1 MIRKTS
7 FLIIL
12 FLFAGQFL
20 PAQPES
26 MREGRITDAEMDMQF
41 YPADSSAAAVV
52 LFDDGRSE
60 IEYNE
65 SKGSFEVRYTR
76 HIRIKILTREGL
88 DWADFSIPV
97 YSTQSLDRVRA
108 YTFNKENGKTER
120 ERLRNR
126 DIIEEKRTDRLTYNK
141 FTLPRVKE
149 GSVIDVSYTISTDHA
164 YRLPGW
170 FFQYTIP
177 VIYSNYQ
184 VIVPEYFNYRQHMT
198 GYEHVDTETGSSSRT
213 VVFSYR
219 TGGRS
224 GMSASQSHRRQGNVS
239 YQVELTTFTAHNVPA
254 LPPERYVDNRDN
266 YRTSVE
272 FELLAVQFPGGTM
285 RQYASNWDNI
295 VNEMLDHSDFGGQ
308 LSGTRYMRDDLEGL
322 INEEQSFE
330 EQLAAVFHFM
340 KGKIS
345 WNGRH
350 RVLTD
355 DGTRNAYRNGSGN
368 SAEINLNLIKALNE
382 LGFDAKPV
390 ALSTRANGRIF
401 PFQVT
406 MGRFNHVIA
415 MVTHTGQHFLMDAT
429 SRFADPFVLPTA
441 CLNDQGRIIDRT
453 FNDWIALDQ
462 SPVSRTITLISAAL
476 NENNMLSGNAGIMH
490 THYSAA
496 YYHNLTRE
504 GETDDLRKSL
514 ESCYQ
519 HADIQLETAELDEAN
534 QSQYRTQFNFE
545 TAEGALIAGDMI
557 YMESLIG
564 FDFDANPFKNPTR
577 RLPVNFTYPRDIQY
591 SAQFT
596 VPEGYAVEDVPE
608 SLRLMLPDGDCMFM
622 YSASPM
628 NDQVHINASLVLNR
642 IIFPPEEYPDLK
654 AFFDRVIQK
663 QEEKIV
669 LKKL

>member
-1 MIRKTS
+1 MSNKTI
-7 FLIIL
+7 FLIGL
-12 FLFAGQFL
+12 FLFTGQL
-20 PAQPES
+20 LLAQPES
-26 MREGRITDAEMDMQF
+26 MRAGRVTDAEMDMEV

-65 SKGSFEVRYTR
+65 SKGGFEVRYTR

-88 DWADFSIPV
+88 DWADFSIPI

-108 YTFNKENGKTER
+108 YTFNKENGKTDR
-120 ERLRNR
+120 ERIRNR
-126 DIIEEKRTDRLTYNK
+126 DIIEDKRSESLTYNK

-149 GSVIDVSYTISTDHA
+149 GSVIDVSYTISTNHA
-164 YRLPGW
+164 YRLPDW

-177 VIYSNYQ
+177 VIYSSYQ

-198 GYEHVDTETGSSSRT
+198 GYEQVETETGGSNRT

-219 TGGRS
+219 TESRS
-224 GMSASQSHRRQGNVS
+224 GKTVAESYRRQASVS
-239 YQVELTTFTAHNVPA
+239 YQVELTTFTAQNVPA
-254 LPPERYVDNRDN
+254 LPPEQYVDNRDN

-272 FELLAVQFPGGTM
+272 FELLSVQFPGGTM
-285 RQYASNWDNI
+285 RQFASNWDNI
-295 VNEMLDHSDFGGQ
+295 VNEMLDHGDFGGQ

-322 INEEQSFE
+322 ISEQQSFE
-330 EQLAAVFHFM
+330 EQLAAVFHFI
-340 KGKIS
+340 KSKIS

-350 RVLTD
+350 RVLAD

-415 MVTHTGQHFLMDAT
+415 MVTHNGQNYLMDAT

-441 CLNDQGRIIDRT
+441 CLNDQGRIIDRAA
-453 FNDWIALDQ
+453 NDWIALDQ

-476 NENNMLSGNAGIMH
+476 NENNMLSGNAGTMH
-490 THYSAA
+490 THHSAA
-496 YYHNLTRE
+496 FYHNLTRD

-514 ESCYQ
+514 ESRYQ
-519 HADIQLETAELDEAN
+519 HADIQLETAGLDEGN
-534 QSQYRTQFNFE
+534 QSQYRTEFRFE

-591 SAQFT
+591 TAQFA

-608 SLRLMLPDGDCMFM
+608 SLRLMMPEGACMFL
-622 YSASPM
+622 YSASSM
-628 NDQVHINASLVLNR
+628 NEQVHINARLVLNR

>member
-1 MIRKTS
+1 MISKTS
-7 FLIIL
+7 LSLALLLII
-12 FLFAGQFL
+12 GQFAF
-20 PAQPES
+20 AQPES
-26 MREGRITDAEMDMQF
+26 MRSGRVTDAEMDMQV

-65 SKGSFEVRYTR
+65 RNGSFEIRFTR
-76 HIRIKILTREGL
+76 HVRIKILTREGL
-88 DWADFSIPV
+88 DWADFSIPI
-97 YSTQSLDRVRA
+97 YSSQSLDRVRA
-108 YTFNKENGKTER
+108 YTFNKENGNTDR

-141 FTLPRVKE
+141 FTLPKVKE
-149 GSVIDVSYTISTDHA
+149 GSVIDVSYTVSTDHA

-170 FFQYTIP
+170 YFQYTIP
-177 VIYSNYQ
+177 VQYSSYQ

-198 GYEHVDTETGSSSRT
+198 GYERVETELGSSSRT
-213 VVFSYR
+213 VVFSYSSQR
-219 TGGRS
+219 RS
-224 GMSASQSHRRQGNVS
+224 SQSYRQQGNVS
-239 YQVELTTFTAHNVPA
+239 YQVELTTFTAQHVPA
-254 LPPERYVDNRDN
+254 LPPEQYVDNRDN

-272 FELLAVQFPGGTM
+272 FELLSVQFPGGNM
-285 RQYASNWDNI
+285 RQFASNWDNI

-308 LSGTRYMRDDLEGL
+308 LSGIGYMRSDLDGL
-322 INEEQSFE
+322 INEDQTIEA
-330 EQLAAVFHFM
+330 QLAAVFQFI
-340 KGKIS
+340 KNKIS
-345 WNGRH
+345 WNGRY
-350 RVLTD
+350 RILTN
-355 DGTRNAYRNGSGN
+355 DGTRRAYRNGSGN

-382 LGFDAKPV
+382 LGFNAMPV
-390 ALSTRANGRIF
+390 ALSTRGNGRIF

-415 MVTHTGQHFLMDAT
+415 MVRHDGQDYLMDAT

-441 CLNDQGRIIDRT
+441 CLNDKGRIIDRAA
-453 FNDWIALDQ
+453 NDWIDLDQ
-462 SPVSRTITLISAAL
+462 SPVSRTITLISAGL
-476 NENNMLSGNAGIMH
+476 NENNMLAGSAGTMH
-490 THYSAA
+490 THHSAA
-496 YYHNLTRE
+496 YYHNFTRE
-504 GETDDLRKSL
+504 GETDDLRKTL
-514 ESCYQ
+514 ESRYQ
-519 HADIQLETAELDEAN
+519 HADIQIEAAGLDDQN
-534 QSQYRTQFNFE
+534 QSQYRTEFNFE
-545 TAEGALIAGDMI
+545 TVEGALIAGDMI

-591 SAQFT
+591 SAQYA
-596 VPEGYAVEDVPE
+596 VPEGYTIEDVPE

-628 NDQVHINASLVLNR
+628 NDQIHVNARLVLNR

-654 AFFDRVIQK
+654 SFFDMVLQK